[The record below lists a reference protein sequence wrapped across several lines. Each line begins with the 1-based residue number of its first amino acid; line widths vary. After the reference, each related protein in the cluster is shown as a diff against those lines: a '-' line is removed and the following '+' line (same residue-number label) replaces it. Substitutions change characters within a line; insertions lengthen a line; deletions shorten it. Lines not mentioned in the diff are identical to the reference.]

1 MNTIILLRYGG
12 NDNAY
17 ANLLNHEGT
26 PENSQIMRNRSRSSR
41 SEKLSIHHFRNFMIT
56 LRYPSLENPP
66 FMDDL
71 PRKTHPFIGD
81 FLLPRLSITH
91 YEPGLCPGTPMTKM
105 LTSQKNFWAVTGQ
118 YFGSALWM
126 IIMDDQCGLFY
137 RIMDYG

>member
-17 ANLLNHEGT
+17 ANLLKPEGT
-26 PENSQIMRNRSRSSR
+26 PENSQIMRNHSRSSR
-41 SEKLSIHHFRNFMIT
+41 SEKLSIHHFRNFMT
-56 LRYPSLENPP
+56 LRYPSLEHPP

-105 LTSQKNFWAVTGQ
+105 LTSQQLLGCDRAVFWI
-118 YFGSALWM
+118 FFN
-126 IIMDDQCGLFY
+126 DCG
-137 RIMDYG
+137 